1 MKTKYV
7 LIVISSLCVSA
18 SGFAQS
24 SADKTMRDVTSSGRS
39 IDTVQLK
46 SGPLADF
53 YELVAR
59 YQLPKQTSDNRELIS
74 ELKMNQIQRSQTDA
88 PAKLELEIA
97 NSAKTVLAN
106 KP

>member
-7 LIVISSLCVSA
+7 LIVISSLCFSA
-18 SGFAQS
+18 SGFAQTS
-24 SADKTMRDVTSSGRS
+24 SDNTLRDVTSSRRS

-53 YELVAR
+53 YELVSQ
-59 YQLPKQTSDNRELIS
+59 YQLPKQTSDNRALRS
-74 ELKMNQIQRSQTDA
+74 ELKMNQIQLSQTDA